1 MLKIGVGAGHLGKI
15 HLRLLQQ
22 SEKYELVGFYDPN
35 QENADKISK
44 EFGYKHFSTIATLI
58 HAVDVID
65 IVTQLF
71 PITNV
76 QSCHQI
82 RQTRFYRKPISNTIE
97 EAEEIITL
105 ANEYNVKDK
114 GHVERFNPA
123 FIATKT

>member
-1 MLKIGVGAGHLGKI
+1 
-15 HLRLLQQ
+15 
-22 SEKYELVGFYDPN
+22 LVGFYDPN

-76 QSCHQI
+76 QVAIKSGKHVLSKNPF
-82 RQTRFYRKPISNTIE
+82 QTPLKKRKK
-97 EAEEIITL
+97 L
-105 ANEYNVKDK
+105 LL
-114 GHVERFNPA
+114 
-123 FIATKT
+123 